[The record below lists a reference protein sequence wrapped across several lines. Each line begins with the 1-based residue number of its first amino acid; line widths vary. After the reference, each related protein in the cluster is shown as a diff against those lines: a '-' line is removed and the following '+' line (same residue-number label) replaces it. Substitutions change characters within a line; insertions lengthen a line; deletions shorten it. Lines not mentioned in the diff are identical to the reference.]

1 MLYSHNSQYPRPI
14 PFRIRLSN
22 GQTRTDPT
30 TFTEQEIA
38 DAGYIAVPDAPVIT
52 NTQVMVWNSTNL
64 TWDVRDK
71 TLEELYQEYVSMVP
85 RSVTMRQARLA
96 LYQAGLLEQVDTIVA
111 AMPESAVKIE
121 WEYAQTVDMD
131 SSLVQGLAAQLQL
144 TEQQLFDLFVTASRF

>member
-1 MLYSHNSQYPRPI
+1 MLYSYKSQYPRPI

-30 TFTEQEIA
+30 TFTEQEIV

-71 TLEELYQEYVSMVP
+71 TPEELYQEYVSRVP

-96 LYQAGLLEQVDTIVA
+96 LLEVGLLEQVNASINSI
-111 AMPESAVKIE
+111 PESAAKIE
-121 WEYAQTVDMD
+121 WEYALTVERG
-131 SSLVQGLAAQLQL
+131 SLLVNQLAEQLQLSEQQVLELFERAAQL
-144 TEQQLFDLFVTASRF
+144 

>member
-1 MLYSHNSQYPRPI
+1 MLYSYKSQYPLPI

-38 DAGYIAVPDAPVIT
+38 DAGYIAVPDAPVLT
-52 NTQVMVWNSTNL
+52 NAQVMVWNSTNL

-71 TLEELYQEYVSMVP
+71 TPEELYQEYVSMVP

-96 LYQAGLLEQVDTIVA
+96 LLEVGLLEQVNASINS
-111 AMPESAVKIE
+111 MPESAAKIE
-121 WEYAQTVDMD
+121 WEYALTVERG
-131 SSLVQGLAAQLQL
+131 SLLVNQLAEQLQLSEQQVLELFERAAQL
-144 TEQQLFDLFVTASRF
+144 